1 MKRHEAVVDR
11 MDSDSADSAEGIASG
26 RNGCG
31 DIGYSVAIL
40 GDGVD
45 GVVMKRDVSRWSVG
59 RRSRVVDARKVR

>member
-1 MKRHEAVVDR
+1 MDR
-11 MDSDSADSAEGIASG
+11 MDSDSADSAEGIG

-45 GVVMKRDVSRWSVG
+45 GVVMKMDVSRWNVG
-59 RRSRVVDARKVR
+59 RRSRVVGVRVVLVVL